1 MKLIVNLINQWLI
14 RTRSKSSRTNKS
26 RAPESHSVEPL
37 SNPSNKSQT
46 ALLETLRLQ
55 ESRSEARSDCP
66 TSTSEFAV
74 EELPAV
80 KVQRPGTTGKWLSSS
95 DTSIW
100 NALQPKWRK
109 LPQSPF
115 QTELKSTSISEA
127 QHDKCPASK
136 KPNDPPHFNP
146 NIFFFDVK

>member
-1 MKLIVNLINQWLI
+1 LKLIVNLINQWLI

-46 ALLETLRLQ
+46 ALWATLRLQ
-55 ESRSEARSDCP
+55 ESRSEAPSDCP

-80 KVQRPGTTGKWLSSS
+80 KVQRLGTTGK
-95 DTSIW
+95 
-100 NALQPKWRK
+100 
-109 LPQSPF
+109 
-115 QTELKSTSISEA
+115 
-127 QHDKCPASK
+127 
-136 KPNDPPHFNP
+136 
-146 NIFFFDVK
+146 